1 MLFSFD
7 KFFASFIERRDLIQA
22 LLFLTLV
29 LLLDL
34 SQVLFGLGRL
44 FSDQDRLECDAR
56 LLGYFLLQVLESLV
70 FVLG

>member
-34 SQVLFGLGRL
+34 SKVLFGLGRL

>member
-7 KFFASFIERRDLIQA
+7 KFFASFIKRRDLIQA